1 MGPFAAAA
9 AVRSKV
15 EARKRRKKEKKA
27 KVPTPAARA
36 STVSDSD
43 DSDDD
48 ATKAKKKKK
57 AKVDAGDLRA
67 VQAAPR
73 RNCSTCRRGCGHRT
87 SCSRPPCACSCR
99 RASLATRGSAAV
111 AALRRR
117 LGVRVPDV
125 RSRVCSF
132 WLKGTCKRGEACAF
146 AHSDSEVNLA
156 GAAAP
161 CPPPIDGLGHPAL
174 PRLIGRAMLHL
185 GHREPSAVQAQ
196 AWSVALSG
204 RDLLCRAP
212 TGSGKTLAY
221 VLPAFCHVLAQK
233 KPPTPNAGPY
243 VLVLVPTREL
253 AMQVHGVCRGL
264 RKLAGVESAAL
275 YGGAPREE
283 QVSAVE
289 AAVGLVV
296 ATTGGCSTCCSPSM
310 WRWAASLSS
319 SSTRPTPW
327 SRSASRRRCHR
338 SAASCAPTARRF
350 SSPPHSPTPSSKL
363 PPAGCARLSACTS
376 TPRAATKSAAA
387 AAPVEA
393 VAALPA
399 TVTQSFLI
407 CDDGRRRESLRAF
420 LESLPR
426 GRNPARVMV
435 FVNQIKTIKALAA
448 SLRKFGLAC
457 AALHGDL
464 AQWEREESLQRF
476 RAGAAP
482 VLVTTDV
489 GARGLDIRQ
498 LPAVVSFDVPASIE
512 QYVHRAGRTGRQGAA
527 GVALT
532 LLRRDAASAA
542 FARAR
547 SPLLQAGGVDVPAEL
562 AALASWYIRVKQRA
576 LL

>member
-1 MGPFAAAA
+1 MGPVRGGRA

-48 ATKAKKKKK
+48 APKAKKKKK

-67 VQAAPR
+67 GVGGAAQKLQHLPAR
-73 RNCSTCRRGCGHRT
+73 LWAPHELQPAAVRVLV
-87 SCSRPPCACSCR
+87 P
-99 RASLATRGSAAV
+99 ASELGDEGSAAV

-146 AHSDSEVNLA
+146 AHSDSNVNLA
-156 GAAAP
+156 GTAAP

-296 ATTGGCSTCCSPSM
+296 ATTGRLLDMLFTKHVAVGRVSLVVFDEADAMVSLGFAPQVSQVCGQLRPDRQTILFSATFPDALEQ
-310 WRWAASLSS
+310 AAAGWL
-319 SSTRPTPW
+319 RAPL
-327 SRSASRRRCHR
+327 RVYVD
-338 SAASCAPTARRF
+338 AA
-350 SSPPHSPTPSSKL
+350 
-363 PPAGCARLSACTS
+363 GGDEE
-376 TPRAATKSAAA
+376 SAAA
-387 AAPVEA
+387 AAPVKA

-542 FARAR
+542 FARGAVA
-547 SPLLQAGGVDVPAEL
+547 LLQAGGVDVPAEL
-562 AALASWYIRVKQRA
+562 AALAS
-576 LL
+576 